1 MASLLCATLYSQHIP
16 WTQLPSNKHLNQ
28 CAQGYTSILSASLF
42 IRKGGTDVQNISEP
56 VNYTLLDTRKANGSR
71 RPLSKGQGRSPEI
84 TDSDTKSIG
93 PSDLPSLEKCTLSP
107 HHPNNST
114 AKAGQ
119 SLLRLLLL
127 PGTTLGCVCVWSLL
141 PFPVSRCWTMSLRKV
156 YLWSHSQA
164 WERDF
169 IWK

>member
-127 PGTTLGCVCVWSLL
+127 PGTALGCVCVCVCVCD
-141 PFPVSRCWTMSLRKV
+141 PC
-156 YLWSHSQA
+156 SH
-164 WERDF
+164 F
-169 IWK
+169 L